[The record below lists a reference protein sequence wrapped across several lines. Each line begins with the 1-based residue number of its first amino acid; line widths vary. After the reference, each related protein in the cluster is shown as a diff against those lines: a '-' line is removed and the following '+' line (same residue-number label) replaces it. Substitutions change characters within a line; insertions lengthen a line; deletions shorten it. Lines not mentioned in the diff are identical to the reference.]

1 MRYQGIKNPRGPGE
15 TTGTIIRKD
24 NRENVCIIT
33 RRQPFDKGDSYES
46 VDLCERRGLSCN

>member
-1 MRYQGIKNPRGPGE
+1 MCRDIKKPRGPGE

-24 NRENVCIIT
+24 NRENICIIT

>member
-33 RRQPFDKGDSYES
+33 RRQPFDKGAK
-46 VDLCERRGLSCN
+46 L